1 MLLNNT
7 NNSINSYTNNSINSY
22 TKITIKMSRTL
33 SCKPTSNKSKFC
45 KVCFDLGKT
54 KEEYESH
61 YVRATPDAN
70 AKITC
75 PALLALECTYCR
87 TPGHTVKYCK
97 ELSRDKKERER
108 KEKQQQQEKEK
119 EKEKVKKP
127 KNQQP
132 VNIFIHLCE
141 GSSDSENDFA
151 KKEKS
156 TTNKVVHKTKEI
168 SAKQVIIKEDFPAL
182 SQKKPIQ
189 TIALKE
195 PTIKFS
201 AIVVSKTKQRE
212 EPIKEIVKQPTKVT
226 ATDTILS
233 HHVVSNYPLT
243 PTKSLFDRSDYISED
258 EDEEED
264 EEEEYE
270 VIKNKGLI
278 VYDASEFDEDW

>member
-108 KEKQQQQEKEK
+108 KE
-119 EKEKVKKP
+119 
-127 KNQQP
+127 N
-132 VNIFIHLCE
+132 
-141 GSSDSENDFA
+141 
-151 KKEKS
+151 
-156 TTNKVVHKTKEI
+156 
-168 SAKQVIIKEDFPAL
+168 FPAL
-182 SQKKPIQ
+182 SKKKPIQ